1 MAEFGSL
8 ASGLAAMTTPW
19 TTGSPMA
26 WQDVDDETL
35 LDRAARGEDAA
46 VDAFVDRFGDRLCS
60 FLVRLVRDR
69 AWADDLVQEVLVRAL
84 HEAHRYDPE
93 WPVVV
98 WLFGI
103 ARHLGLDLLRRE
115 GGQRRRASNLTRPEP
130 APAAVTTAE
139 HREFQIAL
147 EAALQQLPEEYRS
160 VFLLRDGESLSY
172 EAIGEVLG
180 ISPKTVSSRLHRAR
194 RALRAALQEHLPR

>member
-1 MAEFGSL
+1 MTAEH
-8 ASGLAAMTTPW
+8 W
-19 TTGSPMA
+19 TTGSRMA
-26 WQDVDDETL
+26 WRDVEDEAL
-35 LDRAARGEDAA
+35 LDRAASGEPAA
-46 VDAFVDRFGDRLCS
+46 VDAFVERFGERLCG

-69 AWADDLVQEVLVRAL
+69 AWAEDLVQEVLVRAL

-93 WPVVV
+93 WPVPV
-98 WLFGI
+98 WLFAI
-103 ARHLGLDLLRRE
+103 ARNLGLDLLRRE
-115 GGQRRRASNLTRPEP
+115 GRRRKRASQITRPDV

-147 EAALQQLPEEYRS
+147 EDALQQLPEPYRT
-160 VFLLRDGESLSY
+160 VFLLRDGESMSY

-194 RALRAALQEHLPR
+194 SALRVALKEHLPR